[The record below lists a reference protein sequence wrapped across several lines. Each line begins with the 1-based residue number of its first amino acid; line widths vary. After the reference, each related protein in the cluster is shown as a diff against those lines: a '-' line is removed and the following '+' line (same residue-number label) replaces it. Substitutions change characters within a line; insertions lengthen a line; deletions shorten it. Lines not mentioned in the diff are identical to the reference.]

1 MMSPHWSIVLA
12 RSENNSLVF
21 GCDILSLG
29 NIMTYH
35 IYSAELTPTTLLR
48 NELPVDILF
57 LSDFFSSLESVE
69 EPVDTLSTRL
79 PSEP

>member
-1 MMSPHWSIVLA
+1 MA
-12 RSENNSLVF
+12 RSENNSLVL

-35 IYSAELTPTTLLR
+35 VYNAELTPTTLLR
-48 NELPVDILF
+48 NELPVDIIF
-57 LSDFFSSLESVE
+57 FSDFFSSLDSAEV
-69 EPVDTLSTRL
+69 PVYTVSTRL

>member
-1 MMSPHWSIVLA
+1 
-12 RSENNSLVF
+12 
-21 GCDILSLG
+21 
-29 NIMTYH
+29 MTYH
-35 IYSAELTPTTLLR
+35 VYNAELTPTTLLR

-69 EPVDTLSTRL
+69 EPVDTVSTRL